1 MEDINK
7 EDNEK
12 KLKEFNL
19 KYDILTDI
27 ELRTAEIKAPNPVI
41 EGLLYK
47 QSVTVLAGNPKA
59 RKSFMALEQALS
71 VTNGEPFLDHY
82 NTICS
87 NVFMISLEDGKI
99 RLNNRLNKLAY
110 QASGKF
116 SFTTKYFNIKEL
128 EKLIILRNESPFK
141 IDFIIIDTYSKFFG
155 CDFKDSYRAHYKN
168 ITQLKE
174 LAEEYDIAILIIHH
188 TTKKINEDWT
198 QNLLGSQGITGAV
211 DTIMYLDRKSGSDD
225 GVLYVT
231 GRDVEEQS
239 INITFNN
246 DNCRWIK
253 SKLQK
258 DNNIQLSP
266 EREEIYKILRD
277 KKEPMQ
283 LKYIADKV
291 GKSTTAVQNLLKKL
305 FDNNLVKIV
314 KTGFY
319 QVQDRKQVDSM
330 DVVEDDVIESVD
342 TMEHEFKM
350 ESVDTMY
357 SMENDEIE
365 SMDKMEHEFQMDSV
379 DTMDFVEDN
388 EMELGYI

>member
-1 MEDINK
+1 MEDVNK
-7 EDNEK
+7 EDNEQ
-12 KLKEFNL
+12 KLKEFNEQ
-19 KYDILTDI
+19 YDIITDI
-27 ELRTAEIKAPNPVI
+27 EIRTAEIKAPNPVI

-59 RKSFMALEQALS
+59 RKSLMALEQALS

-99 RLNNRLNKLAY
+99 LLNNRLNKLAY

-128 EKLIILRNESPFK
+128 EKLIILRNKYPFK
-141 IDFIIIDTYSKFFG
+141 IDFLIIDTYSKFFG

-174 LAEEYDIAILIIHH
+174 LAEQYDIAILIIHH
-188 TTKKINEDWT
+188 TAKKKNEDWT

-211 DTIMYLDRKSGSDD
+211 DTIMYLDRKRGSDE
-225 GVLYVT
+225 GILYIT

-239 INITFNN
+239 INITFSKQ
-246 DNCRWIK
+246 NCRWIK
-253 SKLQK
+253 SKSKLQN
-258 DNNIQLSP
+258 DDNIQLSP
-266 EREEIYKILRD
+266 EREELYKILRD

-283 LKYIADKV
+283 LKDIAEKV
-291 GKSTTAVQNLLKKL
+291 GKSKTSVQNLLKKL

-319 QVQDRKQVDSM
+319 QVQDSKQVDSM
-330 DVVEDDVIESVD
+330 DVVEDEFQMESVD
-342 TMEHEFKM
+342 SMEHEF
-350 ESVDTMY
+350 
-357 SMENDEIE
+357 
-365 SMDKMEHEFQMDSV
+365 
-379 DTMDFVEDN
+379 
-388 EMELGYI
+388 EM

>member
-1 MEDINK
+1 MEDVNK

-59 RKSFMALEQALS
+59 RKSFMALEQSLS

-87 NVFMISLEDGKI
+87 NVFMIALEDGKI

-116 SFTTKYFNIKEL
+116 SFTTKGLKIKEL
-128 EKLIILRNESPFK
+128 EELIVLRKNTGQK
-141 IDFIIIDTYSKFFG
+141 IDCLIIDTYGKFFG
-155 CDFKDSYRAHYKN
+155 CDFKDSYKGHYEN
-168 ITQLKE
+168 ITKLKA
-174 LAEEYDIAILIIHH
+174 LAEQYDIAILIIHH
-188 TTKKINEDWT
+188 TSKKKNEDWT
-198 QNLLGSQGITGAV
+198 QNVLGSQGITGSV
-211 DTIMYLDRKSGSDD
+211 DTIMYLDRKRDSDE
-225 GVLYVT
+225 GILYIT
-231 GRDVEEQS
+231 GRDIEEQS
-239 INITFNN
+239 INVTFNN
-246 DNCRWIK
+246 QNYRWMK

-258 DNNIQLSP
+258 DNNIHLSP

-283 LKYIADKV
+283 LKDIAEKV
-291 GKSTTAVQNLLKKL
+291 GKSTKSVQNLLKKL
-305 FDNNLVKIV
+305 SDNKLVKIV

-319 QVQDRKQVDSM
+319 QVQDSKQVDSM
-330 DVVEDDVIESVD
+330 DVVEDEFQMESVD
-342 TMEHEFKM
+342 TMEHEFEM
-350 ESVDTMY
+350 D
-357 SMENDEIE
+357 SMED
-365 SMDKMEHEFQMDSV
+365 D
-379 DTMDFVEDN
+379 
-388 EMELGYI
+388 EMELSYI